1 MLSCMYIGCELISFG
16 FGLEMQKEQISMGS
30 MFDDAVGGG
39 GPIGGEYPI
48 NMELCVDPCS
58 PLS

>member
-1 MLSCMYIGCELISFG
+1 MLSCMYIGCEQISFG
-16 FGLEMQKEQISMGS
+16 FGLEMQKEQMSMGS
-30 MFDDAVGGG
+30 MFGDAG
-39 GPIGGEYPI
+39 GGEYPI

>member
-1 MLSCMYIGCELISFG
+1 MLSCMYIGCEQISFG

-39 GPIGGEYPI
+39 APGA
-48 NMELCVDPCS
+48 
-58 PLS
+58 